1 MIIFINNKSTKFRQ
15 LTLRITRFIHKRKV
29 VPFLPGSRCTLFVLH
44 SQTHL
49 TDVSTWSVAIN
60 PSHPID
66 SKPTTNKLVVTNII
80 LVCDDLFSK
89 CLNVS

>member
-29 VPFLPGSRCTLFVLH
+29 VPFSPAHDVHCLRCTRR
-44 SQTHL
+44 HL
-49 TDVSTWSVAIN
+49 ADVSTWSVAIN